1 MCSGEELC
9 LKEGDYPGAEV
20 YGILILQ
27 GDWAPGADLR
37 EVLDLNDVIIDFS
50 ILSNRPDCN
59 SVLGIAREVAV
70 ALKEEFHMPVPT
82 YHTVGGDT
90 NDCMKVTVE
99 DFSAPA
105 IWDGWSKTSGSK
117 NPPTG

>member
-27 GDWAPGADLR
+27 GDWAPGTDLR

-50 ILSNRPDCN
+50 ILSNRPDCQQRFRDRKRGGCG
-59 SVLGIAREVAV
+59 SEGR
-70 ALKEEFHMPVPT
+70 VP
-82 YHTVGGDT
+82 YAGPHL
-90 NDCMKVTVE
+90 
-99 DFSAPA
+99 SHR
-105 IWDGWSKTSGSK
+105 GWRHQ
-117 NPPTG
+117 